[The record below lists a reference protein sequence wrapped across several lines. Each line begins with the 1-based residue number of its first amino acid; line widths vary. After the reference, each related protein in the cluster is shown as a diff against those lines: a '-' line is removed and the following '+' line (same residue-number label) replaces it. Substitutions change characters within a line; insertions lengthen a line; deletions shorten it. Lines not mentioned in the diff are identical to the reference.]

1 MAGGQGAKG
10 LRGCVLFWV
19 VGGGGGAEGAEGS
32 YASGQDSESSSGG
45 LMAGSRPST
54 VQGTSRFAAWPLL
67 FRICACLRDMV
78 SAASY

>member
-1 MAGGQGAKG
+1 
-10 LRGCVLFWV
+10 
-19 VGGGGGAEGAEGS
+19 
-32 YASGQDSESSSGG
+32 
-45 LMAGSRPST
+45 MAGSRPST